1 MVGAGPAG
9 LACALLLA
17 RAGRQVEVFERA
29 DKLGGLWSTAR
40 DDEGFYLSENSC
52 KVYQASYHTAPAMLA
67 MLGARWQDHFVP
79 RHDLGRDWLRPFVRD
94 SRVADLAKLGT
105 AYAAFRLGNRRLRY
119 VSVGEWMERRR
130 VSAGC
135 RDWMRAT
142 ALGGVAGT
150 LRMTMWELCHRLRG
164 NVVAVLRGG
173 GGQLYW
179 NRQPPDAPGGFVH
192 LWGQAL
198 AREGVRL
205 RLGTPVGGVERV
217 GDGVGL
223 RVQGGARRAYA
234 AAFLA
239 VPPRAL
245 ASFLAASDGDLADGL
260 LVNGTTLATTL
271 GESYYEHLGVTWH
284 FDQPLPRDLPLGGHN
299 VRRHWHAILVQHDQ
313 YRASLRPP
321 GASVVVG
328 SVSLDTD
335 FRHPR
340 LGTRASDHPP
350 EELARI
356 VWDDER
362 AVDPSLPVP
371 SRVVVHGLSD
381 ATQVVRH
388 GPLRVQSRHGPVFL
402 ATSLNGAAPYF
413 TASLESAIQAGAAAA
428 RAFDPSVLRLPT
440 GPGPQVPWA

>member
-1 MVGAGPAG
+1 MGAGPAG

-17 RAGRQVEVFERA
+17 RAGRKVELFEGA

-40 DDEGFYLSENSC
+40 DEQGFYLSENSC
-52 KVYQASYHTAPAMLA
+52 KVFQASYHSAPALFEL
-67 MLGARWQDHFVP
+67 LGTRWQDHFVP

-94 SRVADLAKLGT
+94 SRVGDLAKLAA
-105 AYAAFRLGNRRLRY
+105 AYAAFRLGDRRLRD

-164 NVVAVLRGG
+164 NVLSVIKGG

-179 NRQPPDAPGGFVH
+179 NRQPPDAPGGFLEH
-192 LWGQAL
+192 W
-198 AREGVRL
+198 ARGLSQHGVRL
-205 RLGTPVGGVERV
+205 RLGTRVDGVER
-217 GDGVGL
+217 
-223 RVQGGARRAYA
+223 QGGGVRLRTPSGTLPNYD

-239 VPPRAL
+239 VPPRGLAAL
-245 ASFLAASDGDLADGL
+245 LAASEPAVAEGLA
-260 LVNGTTLATTL
+260 VNGTSVSTTL
-271 GESYYEHLGVTWH
+271 GESLYEHLGVTWH

-313 YRASLRPP
+313 YRPLLRAPTS
-321 GASVVVG
+321 SVVVG

-340 LGTRASDHPP
+340 LGSRAADHDPA
-350 EELARI
+350 ELARI

-362 AVDPSLPVP
+362 SVDPSLPEP

-388 GPLRVQSRHGPVFL
+388 GPLRVQSRHGPVFV
-402 ATSLNGAAPYF
+402 ATSINGAAPYF

-440 GPGPQVPWA
+440 GPGPQVPWS